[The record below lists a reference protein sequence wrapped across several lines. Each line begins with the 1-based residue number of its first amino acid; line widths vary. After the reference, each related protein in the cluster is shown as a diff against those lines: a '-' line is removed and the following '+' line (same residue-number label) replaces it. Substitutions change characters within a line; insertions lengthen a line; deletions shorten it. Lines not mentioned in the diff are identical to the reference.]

1 MHDTEYRCATALAAA
16 LGRDIQA
23 VLEADEVR
31 SLEGVAMWHD
41 GDRDVWIRASVTG
54 QIEITFNNWG
64 TILVWRPD
72 HRPHYWLLH
81 AAMAAVEEARDLIG
95 GADGVS
101 NETPS

>member
-31 SLEGVAMWHD
+31 PQEGYADWHD
-41 GDRDVWIRASVTG
+41 GDRNAWIRAAVTG
-54 QIEITFNNWG
+54 QIEITFDNWHSSI
-64 TILVWRPD
+64 TWRPD

-81 AAMAAVEEARDLIG
+81 AAMAAVEEARDLT
-95 GADGVS
+95 ATPTVVS